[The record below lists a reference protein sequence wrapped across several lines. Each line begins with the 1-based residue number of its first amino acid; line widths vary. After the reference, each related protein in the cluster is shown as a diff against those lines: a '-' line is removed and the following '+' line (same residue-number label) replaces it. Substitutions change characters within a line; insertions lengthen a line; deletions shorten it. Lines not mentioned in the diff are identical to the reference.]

1 MHYITPMNEIT
12 SRDKNASDK
21 ITTVP
26 DQLTVI
32 WKVVLVTFIYR
43 GNDLCY
49 IDYAMLHWLH
59 SKFPCLHPV
68 TLFTLLFLISSLT
81 TVQTGPVD
89 VMTLFV
95 IDTITT
101 RLRTVLS
108 KGMAVTLCRISKH

>member
-1 MHYITPMNEIT
+1 MSEIT
-12 SRDKNASDK
+12 YWDKNASDK

-26 DQLTVI
+26 NQLTVT
-32 WKVVLVTFIYR
+32 WKFVLVTFIYR

-68 TLFTLLFLISSLT
+68 TLFTLLSLISPLT

-89 VMTLFV
+89 VMTLLV